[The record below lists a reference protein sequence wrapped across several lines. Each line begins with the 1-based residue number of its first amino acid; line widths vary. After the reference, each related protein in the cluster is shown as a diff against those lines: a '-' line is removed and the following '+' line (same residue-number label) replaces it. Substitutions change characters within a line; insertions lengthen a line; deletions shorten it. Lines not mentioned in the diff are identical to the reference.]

1 MIYRWDV
8 FKTLGYPYKIGQ
20 HGAALGNLRR
30 SYHHKVQGLARVD
43 AVKEPNYE
51 YDHLLNSTGIR
62 YIDTMLEGW
71 GPPALW
77 IRTSLSSHFPWI
89 SWKEVNKGCTVAQW
103 NEGIQALSKQR
114 FPIWFLKHLHEKR
127 NVGHL
132 SLLEACQSN
141 SYFLRFQYVR
151 MRLKDK
157 KQADTCDQFV
167 EWYGQH
173 VEEPSTANE
182 SSS

>member
-1 MIYRWDV
+1 MGRRGFFLLIP
-8 FKTLGYPYKIGQ
+8 F
-20 HGAALGNLRR
+20 LRFNR
-30 SYHHKVQGLARVD
+30 PRGERPLE
-43 AVKEPNYE
+43 AVWSGGSGFCGWRFAY
-51 YDHLLNSTGIR
+51 LLF
-62 YIDTMLEGW
+62 YA
-71 GPPALW
+71 PALSLDSAAA
-77 IRTSLSSHFPWI
+77 TSSPLNYFSSP
-89 SWKEVNKGCTVAQW
+89 AQARP
-103 NEGIQALSKQR
+103 ALKPSVKVLCR
-114 FPIWFLKHLHEKR
+114 PSLIY
-127 NVGHL
+127 VGHL